1 MRQNDGVSFALKF
14 AYFIGPHTPNVI
26 RGALSVTMTSV
37 STLLAP
43 IFTPLLTLWLA
54 GEHMDV
60 SAGPMVW
67 LIVKMVILPA
77 GLVVLLVVVLHNA
90 LGYALG
96 YATGK
101 ATGQTEQSSRTAEV
115 GMQNS
120 GLAATLAESYWEVW
134 EATARER
141 R

>member
-1 MRQNDGVSFALKF
+1 
-14 AYFIGPHTPNVI
+14 
-26 RGALSVTMTSV
+26 MTSV

-43 IFTPLLTLWLA
+43 ILPVGLGLLVRLVAPRLVAAVVPVLPWVSVIAIAIIVAIVVAGSRDKLA
-54 GEHMDV
+54 Q
-60 SAGPMVW
+60 
-67 LIVKMVILPA
+67 A

-101 ATGQTEQSSRTAEV
+101 ATGQTEQSSRTMGVEV
-115 GMQNS
+115 GMQS
-120 GLAATLAESYWEVW
+120 PGLAATLAKSYRGVW

>member
-1 MRQNDGVSFALKF
+1 
-14 AYFIGPHTPNVI
+14 
-26 RGALSVTMTSV
+26 MTSV

-60 SAGPMVW
+60 SAGPMAW
-67 LIVKMVILPA
+67 SIVKMVILPV
-77 GLVVLLVVVLHNA
+77 GLGLLVLLVVVLHNA

-101 ATGQTEQSSRTAEV
+101 ATGQTGQSSRTMAVEV

-120 GLAATLAESYWEVW
+120 GLAATLAESYREVW

>member
-1 MRQNDGVSFALKF
+1 
-14 AYFIGPHTPNVI
+14 
-26 RGALSVTMTSV
+26 MTSV

-43 IFTPLLTLWLA
+43 IFTPLLTLWPA